1 MMGMWLVLAQPLAYA
16 EVDVDIL
23 ESSHQWWRTWEDPHV
38 VALVEEGL
46 KTAPDVSISIA
57 RVQQAEALSKQLRAS
72 FLPTISL
79 AGSMNTQP
87 ADALGF
93 GFGLDNLDDLFPS
106 NPNAPV
112 EEDDESSLFTSG
124 SMALQAGLPLDV
136 WGSGLAGQRAA
147 VLDAEASELERVNGM
162 RLLST
167 SIVNAYYDALALQ
180 EQYDIV
186 QAQEQ
191 SAQTMLDIAVM
202 RQERDDATILDVLQ
216 QRQQVEALKVQTVR
230 TTQQLEL
237 SKQRLAVLI
246 GRRATDTDEL
256 VHEGEF
262 PRFSVYDDVDVE
274 MILAGRLDVQAAEKR
289 VQSAE
294 KRRYA
299 AHTQLLPTLALN
311 GQLSRQANY
320 RGEEDAEWNTLDAW
334 SAGGSINLVLFQG
347 GNKWAALESAT
358 AALTIAEQNLE
369 KVQLQAEQEIHQTL
383 LVEDQQQQIQQ
394 LVDTQSKLAEQA
406 YQEAMRRYQKGL
418 TPYITVLT
426 TQQAYQQASLTQV
439 QTSREAVRIRLQT
452 IQSLT
457 LSSN

>member
-1 MMGMWLVLAQPLAYA
+1 MMGIWLVLTSSIVYA
-16 EVDVDIL
+16 EVDTDIL
-23 ESSHQWWRTWEDPHV
+23 DPSHQWWRTWEDPQV
-38 VALVEEGL
+38 VSLVEEGL

-93 GFGLDNLDDLFPS
+93 GFGLDSLDDLFPS

-112 EEDDESSLFTSG
+112 EEDEESSLFTSG

-136 WGSGLAGQRAA
+136 WGGGIANHQAA
-147 VLDAEASELERVNGM
+147 VLDAEASEMDRVNAL

-167 SIVNAYYDALALQ
+167 SIFNAYYDVLALL
-180 EQYDIV
+180 EQYEIV
-186 QAQEQ
+186 EAQTQ

-230 TTQQLEL
+230 TAQQLEL
-237 SKQRLAVLI
+237 SKQRLAVLL
-246 GRRATDTDEL
+246 GRSATDTDGL
-256 VHEGEF
+256 VDEGEF
-262 PRFSVYDDVDVE
+262 PSFSVYDDVNIEAIVS
-274 MILAGRLDVQAAEKR
+274 GRLDVQAAQKR

-299 AHTQLLPTLALN
+299 AYTQLLPTLALN

-320 RGEEDAEWNTLDAW
+320 RGEEDSQWNTLDAW
-334 SAGGSINLVLFQG
+334 SAGGSVNLVLFQG
-347 GNKWAALESAT
+347 GNKWATLESAN
-358 AALTIAEQNLE
+358 ASLVIAEQTLE
-369 KVQLQAEQEIHQTL
+369 KTRLQAEQEILQTL
-383 LVEDQQQQIQQ
+383 LVERQQQEIQQ
-394 LVDTQSKLAEQA
+394 LVSTQSTAAEQA
-406 YQEAMRRYQKGL
+406 YQEARRQYQKGL
-418 TPYITVLT
+418 APYITVLS
-426 TQQAYQQASLTQV
+426 TQQAYQQASLTRV
-439 QTSREAVRIRLQT
+439 QADRDAVRIRLQT

-457 LSSN
+457 ISSN

>member
-1 MMGMWLVLAQPLAYA
+1 
-16 EVDVDIL
+16 
-23 ESSHQWWRTWEDPHV
+23 
-38 VALVEEGL
+38 
-46 KTAPDVSISIA
+46 
-57 RVQQAEALSKQLRAS
+57 
-72 FLPTISL
+72 
-79 AGSMNTQP
+79 MNTQP

-256 VHEGEF
+256 VQDGEF

-347 GNKWAALESAT
+347 GNKWASLESAT